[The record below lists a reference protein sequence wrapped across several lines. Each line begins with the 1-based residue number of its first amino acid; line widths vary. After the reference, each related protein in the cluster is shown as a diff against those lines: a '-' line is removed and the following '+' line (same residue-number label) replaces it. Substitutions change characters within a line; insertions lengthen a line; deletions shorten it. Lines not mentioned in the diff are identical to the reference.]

1 MEGLQRIREEN
12 AMGIQIVKKFPSLEF
27 SNHKAG
33 KPSSRFVKSDSAK
46 PENGHLLHLYVSLMA
61 PKTVPLIQLQ
71 TEELKAEQVCKFD
84 WHFGIC
90 NHPND
95 WNFDWL
101 KELRSVRSLAVQ
113 LVIEVPKEIEF
124 TEVYSDMMGLQPLN
138 QTLERKPDF
147 LQVATNVGVAI
158 APNRGLATLL
168 ESLGTER
175 EKTKMANDAYM
186 LARRFMMYR
195 YVDNTGR
202 RGIEW
207 LLTKDMVSEW
217 GSLLRGSVY
226 IAFYGTGCRGEKENH
241 IENKLASQYAKITLN
256 TRLGF
261 LDKDLLCYI
270 PEGQPK
276 QSTCVVDVELMD
288 QKSLSNVRS

>member
-1 MEGLQRIREEN
+1 MS
-12 AMGIQIVKKFPSLEF
+12 IQIVKKFPNLELV
-27 SNHKAG
+27 NHKTR
-33 KPSSRFVKSDSAK
+33 KPTSRFVTPESTK
-46 PENGHLLHLYVSLMA
+46 PDNGHLLRLYTSLMA
-61 PKTVPLIQLQ
+61 PKTVPLIHSQ
-71 TEELKAEQVCKFD
+71 TKELKPEQVCKFD

-95 WNFDWL
+95 WDFDWL
-101 KELRSVRSLAVQ
+101 KELRPERSLAVQ
-113 LVIEVPKEIEF
+113 VVIEIPDKVEF

-147 LQVATNVGVAI
+147 IQVAADVGAAI
-158 APNRGLATLL
+158 APSKFVSTML

-175 EKTKMANDAYM
+175 EKIKMANEASL

-226 IAFYGTGCRGEKENH
+226 IAFYGTSYRDEKENQVGMEVAPPH
-241 IENKLASQYAKITLN
+241 AKITLS

-261 LDKDLLCYI
+261 LEKDLLCYI
-270 PEGQPK
+270 PEGQPEE
-276 QSTCVVDVELMD
+276 STCVVDVMLLDPVPNNLVGKKE
-288 QKSLSNVRS
+288 